1 MKKDLESA
9 KKKITSD
16 VAGLRM
22 LSGGTRS
29 LGLLGGKRGDF
40 LSQCWDFMW
49 LPTCGG
55 GVRLSCAVVPWPS
68 RVRFSCAVV
77 PWPSLLLK
85 AGLKYLLGD
94 HRPKICCICSQDN
107 CGIVCLNTNNRYI
120 CQMHCK

>member
-16 VAGLRM
+16 VEGLRM
-22 LSGGTRS
+22 LSGGTWS

-40 LSQCWDFMW
+40 LSQCWESKW

-55 GVRLSCAVVPWPS
+55 G
-68 RVRFSCAVV
+68 VRFSCAVV

-120 CQMHCK
+120 SQMHC